1 MKLPSLKLPSLK
13 LPSLK
18 LTASATIIGAFC
30 SAIPAQGAIP
40 PAVIEPSFDCNAALD
55 GSIEAVICASDE
67 LRILDRTV
75 GQKLEHAQ
83 SETPRAKW
91 PELLA
96 EQDSFLANRNLC
108 MDVGEER
115 HDCIA
120 FAYESRLQRLED
132 WISGEA
138 WAE

>member
-1 MKLPSLKLPSLK
+1 MMKTLPLFALAMGAPILLASPSV
-13 LPSLK
+13 
-18 LTASATIIGAFC
+18 A
-30 SAIPAQGAIP
+30 AIP
-40 PAVIEPSFDCNAALD
+40 PAEVTPSFDCNAALD
-55 GSIEAVICASDE
+55 GSIEEVICASEE

-91 PELLA
+91 PDLMA
-96 EQDSFLANRNLC
+96 EQDSFLANRDLC
-108 MDVGEER
+108 MDVGAER
-115 HDCIA
+115 DDCIA